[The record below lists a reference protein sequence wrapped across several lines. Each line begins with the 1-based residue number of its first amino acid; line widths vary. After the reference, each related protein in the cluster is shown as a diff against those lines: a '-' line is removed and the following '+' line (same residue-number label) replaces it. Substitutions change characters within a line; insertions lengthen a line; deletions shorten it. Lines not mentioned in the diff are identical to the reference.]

1 MHTIDYELLHNHGV
15 IQFSGE
21 LTWESATE
29 LAKEGATATSCR
41 RKGARQPP
49 ARRIV
54 ASDTHETPLHG
65 RREGHERAFVEP
77 APSGRIRQP
86 SSPRLTARRSAGTT
100 RTQTTWHAKGR

>member
-49 ARRIV
+49 RATHRGKRHPRNAATRPKRR
-54 ASDTHETPLHG
+54 P
-65 RREGHERAFVEP
+65 
-77 APSGRIRQP
+77 
-86 SSPRLTARRSAGTT
+86 
-100 RTQTTWHAKGR
+100 